1 MGRRRHESTAG
12 DEPRD
17 PAPPG
22 EAGAAAFL
30 PRRHTLPAL
39 QRAAQDCRGCDLW
52 SRATQTVFG
61 EGRIRSELFLIGEA
75 PGDRE
80 DRAGQPFVGPAGRV
94 LDDGMAR
101 AGIDRDR
108 AYVTNAVKHF
118 KWEERGKRRIHHRP
132 SRWEIVACGPWLAAE
147 LEVVQPRVI
156 VVMGAV
162 AASALFG
169 TAFRVTRERGRVLD
183 GPGGLPTVAT
193 VHPSSIL
200 RGRPEDRER
209 ELDAFV
215 ADLRVAGQLVA

>member
-1 MGRRRHESTAG
+1 M
-12 DEPRD
+12 
-17 PAPPG
+17 
-22 EAGAAAFL
+22 
-30 PRRHTLPAL
+30 
-39 QRAAQDCRGCDLW
+39 
-52 SRATQTVFG
+52 
-61 EGRIRSELFLIGEA
+61 
-75 PGDRE
+75 
-80 DRAGQPFVGPAGRV
+80 
-94 LDDGMAR
+94 LDDGLAR

-118 KWEERGKRRIHHRP
+118 KWEERGKRRIHQRP

-162 AASALFG
+162 AASALLG

-183 GPGGLPTVAT
+183 GPSGLPTVAT

-200 RGRPEDRER
+200 RGRPEDRAR
-209 ELDAFV
+209 EMDAFV

>member
-1 MGRRRHESTAG
+1 MGRPGHESTAG
-12 DEPRD
+12 DE
-17 PAPPG
+17 PG

-30 PRRHTLPAL
+30 PSRHTLPAL
-39 QRAAQDCRGCDLW
+39 RRASQGCQGCDLW

-61 EGRIRSELFLIGEA
+61 EGRIGSELFLIGEA

-80 DRAGQPFVGPAGRV
+80 DRAGHPFVGPAGRV
-94 LDDGMAR
+94 LDDGLAR

-118 KWEERGKRRIHHRP
+118 KWEERGKRRIHQRP

-162 AASALFG
+162 AASALLG

-183 GPGGLPTVAT
+183 GPSGLPTVAT

-200 RGRPEDRER
+200 RGRPEDRAR
-209 ELDAFV
+209 EMDAFV